1 MLKLMTLSINGAE
14 ITEVIHEYPTGARSE
29 IVRKRAVTAKR
40 GSYSNGVTLFGDR
53 RMGPDKLTL
62 TFPVGAFDDAGY
74 KTQVNAILQ
83 VLEQSPI
90 WLIEG
95 DKRLELMLADNI
107 AEKPLV
113 AHVSSVGS
121 LAVDMFMQGNWEAMT
136 ELEVTETLASG
147 DNDLTF
153 TNNGSLLT
161 YPVIDVDAGGVTE
174 VIIIADNR
182 TFTWQDDAGILPAN
196 VLRINTRTG
205 LVSRGGAENE
215 DISNKVVDG
224 SQMPTFPPGV
234 TNYQVSL
241 TGGGGTLTIK
251 YREVF
256 Y

>member
-1 MLKLMTLSINGAE
+1 MLKLLTLSINGTE
-14 ITEVIHEYPTGARSE
+14 ITEVMHEYPNGARGE
-29 IVRKRAVTAKR
+29 VVRKRAVTAKR

-62 TFPVGAFDDAGY
+62 TFPIGAFDDADY
-74 KTQVNAILQ
+74 KAQADALLR
-83 VLEQSPI
+83 VLESEPI
-90 WLIEG
+90 WLVEG
-95 DKRLELMLADNI
+95 DRRLELMLADGI
-107 AEKPLV
+107 TEKPLV

-121 LAVDMFMQGNWEAMT
+121 LAVDMFVQGNWESMT
-136 ELEVTETLASG
+136 ELEVVETLTAG

-174 VIIIADNR
+174 VIIIADGR

-196 VLRINTRTG
+196 VLRINTRAG

-215 DISNKVVDG
+215 DISSKVVDG

-241 TGGGGTLTIK
+241 TGGGGTMTIK
-251 YREVF
+251 YREAF